1 MHVLCVDLPLF
12 YLAFAAF
19 SSWLSSLTNTQDWT
33 IKNMD
38 LWNEYE
44 GRTIDGDFPL
54 TKLLRPEGRSAFF
67 ATSNGTG
74 VPTVIRLIESHF
86 DDAEILARWQGITEI
101 DNAHLVKLKKFGQ
114 VELDG
119 TSLVYAVM
127 EPVEA
132 NLGEIL
138 EQRRLTVLETRDV
151 ASSLVSALGAMHSHG
166 FVHEHVDAGNVMA
179 VGDAIKL
186 RSDCIREAPEGD
198 EGLEIKRRDVRDLSA
213 VVLQALT
220 QQRTLAG
227 AARELPLPEPF
238 DQIVRKG
245 MSGEWGLRE
254 IGAALKLAG
263 PAAAPAATA
272 SRVAASAAAGPVVRE
287 MPAERP
293 VAAAGM
299 ASAPGMGRVRVPVEE
314 EPRGWELKKI
324 AYGVGALL
332 LVLLLVWFFV
342 HGRASS
348 STGAVQTAAA
358 PAVVA
363 QGDAGAAGNAS
374 SAANPG
380 PAASPSTAANAGPAA
395 NVPTVQRQAAVGYG
409 RDQWRVVAFTYNRE
423 SQAQQKAAAIA
434 QKHSD
439 LRPEVFTPDGRAP
452 YLVTVGGLMSRDEA
466 FALARKARSE
476 GLPRDSYAQNYRGR

>member
-1 MHVLCVDLPLF
+1 
-12 YLAFAAF
+12 LAFTAF
-19 SSWLSSLTNTQDWT
+19 SSWLFSLTNTQDWT
-33 IKNMD
+33 IKHMD

-74 VPTVIRLIESHF
+74 IPTVIRLIESHF
-86 DDAEILARWQGITEI
+86 DDAEILARWQAISAI
-101 DNAHLVKLKKFGQ
+101 DNAHLVKMKKFGQ

-138 EQRRLTVLETRDV
+138 EQRRLTVLETKEV
-151 ASSLVSALGAMHSHG
+151 ASSLVSALGGMHSHG
-166 FVHEHVDAGNVMA
+166 FVHEHVDAENVMA

-213 VVLQALT
+213 VLLRALT
-220 QQRTLAG
+220 QQRTVE
-227 AARELPLPEPF
+227 AASRELPLPEPF

-254 IGAALKLAG
+254 IGAALKLAPSAG
-263 PAAAPAATA
+263 PSAAPSTYPRAAVS
-272 SRVAASAAAGPVVRE
+272 SRAAASAAARPGVRE
-287 MPAERP
+287 VSAERP
-293 VAAAGM
+293 AVAAET
-299 ASAPGMGRVRVPVEE
+299 ASTPGMGRVRVPVEE
-314 EPRGWELKKI
+314 EPRGLELKKI

-342 HGRASS
+342 HGRSSNSS
-348 STGAVQTAAA
+348 SSSSGAVQSAAG

-363 QGDAGAAGNAS
+363 QGDAGGAGTAGSAS
-374 SAANPG
+374 STASPSA
-380 PAASPSTAANAGPAA
+380 AASPSPAA
-395 NVPTVQRQAAVGYG
+395 NVPTVQRQAAVGSG
-409 RDQWRVVAFTYNRE
+409 RDQWRVVAFTDNHE
-423 SQAQQKAAAIA
+423 GQAQQKAAAIA
-434 QKHSD
+434 QKHSE
-439 LRPEVFTPDGRAP
+439 LRPEVFTPNGRAP
-452 YLVTVGGLMSRDEA
+452 YLVTVGGAMSRDEA

-476 GLPRDSYAQNYRGR
+476 GLPRDLYAQNYRGR

>member
-1 MHVLCVDLPLF
+1 
-12 YLAFAAF
+12 LAF
-19 SSWLSSLTNTQDWT
+19 SLTNSQDWT
-33 IKNMD
+33 IKHMD

-74 VPTVIRLIESHF
+74 IPTVIRLIESHF
-86 DDAEILARWQGITEI
+86 DDAEILARWQAISAI
-101 DNAHLVKLKKFGQ
+101 DNAHLVKLKKFGPA
-114 VELDG
+114 ELDG

-138 EQRRLTVLETRDV
+138 EQRRLTVLETKDV
-151 ASSLVSALGAMHSHG
+151 ASSLVSALEAMHSHG
-166 FVHEHVDAGNVMA
+166 FVHEHVEPGNVMA

-186 RSDCIREAPEGD
+186 RSDCVREAPEGE
-198 EGLEIKRRDVRDLSA
+198 EGREAKRRDVRDLSA
-213 VVLQALT
+213 LLLRSLT
-220 QQRTLAG
+220 QQGTLA

-245 MSGEWGLRE
+245 MSGEWGLQE
-254 IGAALKLAG
+254 IGSALKLAG
-263 PAAAPAATA
+263 PSVGRTAAPSTYPRAAVSSGA
-272 SRVAASAAAGPVVRE
+272 SSSSAAAASSAAGSGARE
-287 MPAERP
+287 GSAGRP
-293 VAAAGM
+293 VAAET
-299 ASAPGMGRVRVPVEE
+299 ASVPGMGRVRVPVEE
-314 EPRGWELKKI
+314 EPRGLELKKI

-332 LVLLLVWFFV
+332 LLLLLVWFFV
-342 HGRASS
+342 HGRASSSS

-363 QGDAGAAGNAS
+363 QGDAGAAGSAS
-374 SAANPG
+374 SAANP
-380 PAASPSTAANAGPAA
+380 GPAA
-395 NVPTVQRQAAVGYG
+395 NVPTVQRQPTVGNG

-439 LRPEVFTPDGRAP
+439 LRPEVFTPNGRAP
-452 YLVTVGGLMSRDEA
+452 YLVTVGGVMSRDEA